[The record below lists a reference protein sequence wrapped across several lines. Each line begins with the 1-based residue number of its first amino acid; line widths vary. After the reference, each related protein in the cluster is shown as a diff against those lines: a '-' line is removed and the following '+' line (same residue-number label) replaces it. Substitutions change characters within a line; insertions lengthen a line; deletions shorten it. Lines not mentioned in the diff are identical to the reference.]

1 MITRTS
7 ELKQLQKVYEE
18 PRNSL
23 VLLYGS
29 TRSDK
34 ELLIREFVQDK
45 KYFYYRARNASV
57 DEQLR
62 QFKAQVE
69 AEYDVKLQKNT
80 YDEGF
85 TRIKSGDSSRLVV
98 IIDEFQTIAK
108 KDPSF
113 FSSILKL
120 KKKLLYPGPVMII
133 LLNSSIAWTRE
144 DMEDALGDD
153 VDAIDTTISLSEV
166 GFLEIVRAFPK
177 YSVADCVS
185 VYGVLDGVPEYL
197 NRWDG
202 NRSIRDNICALIL
215 DRRGFLHSEA
225 ESFIGNELRE
235 LSVYDTILA
244 SMARGNEKLN
254 DLYVDTG
261 YSRAKISVYL
271 KNLATFDII
280 EKTVSF
286 ETGGWDNT
294 VKGVYRIRQPF
305 VDFWFHFV
313 YPHLSELTMMS
324 PAEFYDR
331 YIENELKKYLRRY
344 FPAVCRE
351 YLELMNRVGKVSIN
365 VRKMG
370 TWIGKSG
377 TIDIIGQDDELD
389 YVVGICN
396 WDEPELTF
404 DSYQDLLNNMKL
416 AKIHARTMYL
426 FSATSFDGKLR
437 ELEKNENTVVLVDMT
452 EL

>member
-1 MITRTS
+1 MINRTT
-7 ELKQLQKVYEE
+7 ELKQLQKIYEE
-18 PRNSL
+18 PRNGL

-29 TRSDK
+29 SRSDK
-34 ELLIREFVQDK
+34 ELLIREFVRDK
-45 KYFYYRARNASV
+45 KFFYYRGRNAST
-57 DEQLR
+57 DEQLA
-62 QFKAQVE
+62 QFNAQIE
-69 AEYDVKLQKNT
+69 REYDVKLQKNT

-85 TRIKSGDSSRLVV
+85 TRIKSGDSSKLVV
-98 IIDEFQTIAK
+98 VIDEFQTIAK

-113 FSSILKL
+113 FESVLKL

-144 DMEDALGDD
+144 DMEECLGEG
-153 VDAIDTTISLSEV
+153 VNAIDVTISLAEV
-166 GFLEIVRAFPK
+166 GFLETVRSFPK

-185 VYGVLDGVPEYL
+185 VYGILGGVPEYI

-202 NRSIRDNICALIL
+202 NRTIRENICSLIL
-215 DRRGFLHSEA
+215 DRRGFLHDEA
-225 ESFIGNELRE
+225 ERFIGSELRE

-286 ETGGWDNT
+286 ETGGWENT
-294 VKGVYRIRQPF
+294 VKGVYRIKQPF
-305 VDFWFHFV
+305 VDFWFRFI
-313 YPHLSELTMMS
+313 YPHLSELTLMA
-324 PAEFYDR
+324 PTEFYDTF
-331 YIENELKKYLRRY
+331 IEKDLSAYLRRY
-344 FPAVCRE
+344 FPAVCTE

-370 TWIGKSG
+370 TWVGKSG
-377 TIDIIGQDDELD
+377 TIDIVGQDDELD

-396 WDEPELTF
+396 WDEPKLTF
-404 DSYQDLLNNMKL
+404 ERYQDLLSNMKL

-426 FSATSFDGKLR
+426 FSATSFDDRLK
-437 ELEKNENTVVLVDMT
+437 ELEAKENTVVLVDMT